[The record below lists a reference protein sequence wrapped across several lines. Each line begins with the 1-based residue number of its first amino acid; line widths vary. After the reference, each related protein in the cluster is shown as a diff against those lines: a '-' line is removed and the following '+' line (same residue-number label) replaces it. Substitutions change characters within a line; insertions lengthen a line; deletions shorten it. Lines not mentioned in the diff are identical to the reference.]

1 MAWDGTTLGTPVRH
15 ARGRW
20 CRIDTAGRDE
30 VDFGPDGLAGLRAL
44 VTARARAFGLARP
57 RTEDL
62 VLAVHELATN
72 SVRHGG
78 GRGTCRLWQE
88 GAALVCEVSDRG
100 WITDPQAGRRRP
112 PVDQPGGRGL
122 WRVNQLCDGVE
133 VRSSPD
139 GTVVR
144 VRMSDGR

>member
-1 MAWDGTTLGTPVRH
+1 M
-15 ARGRW
+15 
-20 CRIDTAGRDE
+20 
-30 VDFGPDGLAGLRAL
+30 DFGPDGLAGLRAL
-44 VTARARAFGLARP
+44 VTARALACGLART

-78 GRGTCRLWQE
+78 GRGRCRMWRE
-88 GAALVCEVSDRG
+88 GTALVCEVSDRG
-100 WITDPQAGRRRP
+100 WITDPLAGRRRP
-112 PVDQPGGRGL
+112 PADQPGGRGL
-122 WRVNQLCDGVE
+122 WLVNQLCDVME
-133 VRSSPD
+133 VQSSPD

>member
-1 MAWDGTTLGTPVRH
+1 
-15 ARGRW
+15 
-20 CRIDTAGRDE
+20 

-44 VTARARAFGLARP
+44 VAARALAFGLARA
-57 RTEDL
+57 RAEDL

-78 GRGTCRLWQE
+78 GHGTCRLWRE
-88 GAALVCEVSDRG
+88 GTSLVCEVSDRG
-100 WITDPQAGRRRP
+100 WITDPLAGRRRP

-122 WRVNQLCDGVE
+122 WLVNQLCDVVE
-133 VRSSPD
+133 VRSSPG

-144 VRMSDGR
+144 VCMSEGR